1 MAEQESIEILADR
14 VEKIACANCK
24 HHLDISSLP
33 LFTLFNCPECHAQQ
47 MVPGK
52 LGNFILLE
60 ELGRGGMGAV
70 YRGQD
75 MALGRPVAIK
85 VMHKSLGDDP
95 QFLETFLREARA
107 AAAINHKNVVQIFS
121 FGREKGQPYLIMEL
135 VDGGRL
141 DAYIASSQTLTEMRA
156 LEVCLDVAE
165 GLKAAHD
172 VGLMHGDIKPA
183 NILFDQKGMAKVAD
197 FGLASFIH
205 AQKAGSRDIWGTPFY
220 IAPEKARRQKVD
232 QRADIYSLGATMFHA
247 MTIKPPFDGDT
258 PTHVVLARLQLPPPD
273 ISTMRTALHPE
284 TVRII
289 NRMLAPDPAV
299 RYPNYA
305 SLISDLQATKDKL
318 AGASAPA
325 GQRKEIT
332 PGPGK
337 LGLYLAVGGVALLA
351 LVAGV
356 WLFAAKGKK
365 KVAPP
370 TPAVVVTSTVAVTPA
385 VVPAT
390 KIVRDALNP
399 FSADES
405 RLIVEAV
412 QPLARGDVTVVVD
425 RLELLRLNVCTNQL
439 QQQWL
444 RIFQAI
450 AWQVDHRQTE
460 IERLLTALPLP
471 PPPVT
476 NVTNEVARLPLV
488 TAQFLLHKLN
498 KESLEA
504 LPNEAPAWCRAFIQ
518 FLQGWRIWISGN
530 MRAHAVEKFK
540 VYSLAVTTEAGWAYA
555 FKPLTDN
562 WVKQWDEFN
571 PLVGKIRDLT
581 HSQKFAAVHKLLDD
595 FRVHCVPLQYNVTGP
610 YLRALDAAEKAA
622 QRGEVPPADETTDTP
637 VVAKKPAPQPQPA
650 KPAPQP
656 QPKPEPVIPPATL
669 TAAWASSETQA
680 EPARLAMDG
689 NFQTRWVSQLR
700 DNQWLA
706 VDLGQVR
713 NVTGVVLYWD
723 AARAVD
729 YKIQV
734 SRDRT
739 FWTDALKV
747 ANSDGGREVKIFNAA
762 VPGRYVR
769 IYCLIRE
776 FKHPHVALFE
786 VQVLVDGQKAPP
798 PP

>member
-52 LGNFILLE
+52 LGNFLLLE

-141 DAYIASSQTLTEMRA
+141 DAYITSSQPLTEMRA
-156 LEVCLDVAE
+156 LEVCHDVAE

-183 NILFDQKGMAKVAD
+183 NILFDQKGVAKVAD

-205 AQKAGSRDIWGTPFY
+205 QQKAGTRDIWGTPFY
-220 IAPEKARRQKVD
+220 IAPEKVQRQKVD

-247 MTIKPPFDGDT
+247 MTIKPPFDGET

-273 ISTMRTALHPE
+273 ISTIRTDLHPE

-289 NRMLAPDPAV
+289 NRMLAADPAL

-305 SLISDLQATKDKL
+305 SLISDLREAKAKL
-318 AGASAPA
+318 AAA
-325 GQRKEIT
+325 GVV
-332 PGPGK
+332 PGHKDVKNGRGK
-337 LGLYLAVGGVALLA
+337 LGLYLTVGVMAF
-351 LVAGV
+351 LVLGAAA
-356 WLFAAKGKK
+356 WMFFAKSYQ
-365 KVAPP
+365 
-370 TPAVVVTSTVAVTPA
+370 VVVPPVVVSPARAVTSA
-385 VVPAT
+385 VTTAISTAT
-390 KIVRDALNP
+390 NAVRDALDP
-399 FSADES
+399 FSTDES
-405 RLIVEAV
+405 RQIVEAI
-412 QPLARGDVTVVVD
+412 QPLANGNVSIVVD
-425 RLELLRLNVCTNQL
+425 HLELLRVNVCTNQL
-439 QQQWL
+439 QQYWL
-444 RIFQAI
+444 RVFQAL

-460 IERLLTALPLP
+460 VERILTGFPPTP
-471 PPPVT
+471 PPTTDVT
-476 NVTNEVARLPLV
+476 NAVARLPLIA
-488 TAQFLLHKLN
+488 AQFLRDKLD
-498 KESLEA
+498 SEA
-504 LPNEAPAWCRAFIQ
+504 LETLPGQVPTWCRAFLQ
-518 FLQGWRIWISGN
+518 FLEGWRIWTGGN
-530 MRAHAVEKFK
+530 VRGKAIDKFR
-540 VYSLAVTTEAGWAYA
+540 VYALADAGEPSWPFA

-562 WVKQWDEFN
+562 WVKQWKAFG
-571 PLVGKIRDLT
+571 PLAGRIKNLT
-581 HSQKFAAVHKLLDD
+581 VHGKFAEVRKMLND
-595 FRVHCVPLQYNVTGP
+595 FRVHCVPIQHNVTEP
-610 YLRALDAAEKAA
+610 HFRNLDAAEKAA
-622 QRGEVPPADETTDTP
+622 QAGEPA
-637 VVAKKPAPQPQPA
+637 
-650 KPAPQP
+650 
-656 QPKPEPVIPPATL
+656 PKPESAGLPKPPPQSKSVNQPPTPSEPVNPPPAL
-669 TAAWASSETQA
+669 VAAWASSETRA
-680 EPARLAMDG
+680 EPARLAIDG
-689 NFQTRWVSQLR
+689 DVHTRWVSQYR

-706 VDLGQVR
+706 VDLGGVR
-713 NVTGVVLYWD
+713 HVTGVVLYWD

-739 FWTDALKV
+739 FWTDVLKV
-747 ANSDGGREVKIFNAA
+747 ANSAGGREVKNFKA
-762 VPGRYVR
+762 VAGRYVR

-776 FKHPHVALFE
+776 FKHPNVALFE
-786 VQVLVDGQKAPP
+786 LQVLVDGQKAPP
-798 PP
+798 PAS